1 MQTGAMKTAFKLP
14 NASVS
19 DCKGRKN
26 LRTKQVH
33 NGSQAKKEW
42 REPLLSSL
50 SCKLG
55 SGKTRR
61 KENAKEESTPYD
73 GADSLKQILV
83 LSTFQFTR
91 FQPTE
96 LNSLLV
102 STRLSCF
109 SAS

>member
-1 MQTGAMKTAFKLP
+1 MQ
-14 NASVS
+14 
-19 DCKGRKN
+19 
-26 LRTKQVH
+26 
-33 NGSQAKKEW
+33 
-42 REPLLSSL
+42 

-61 KENAKEESTPYD
+61 KENVKEESTPYD
-73 GADSLKQILV
+73 GVDSLKQILI

-102 STRLSCF
+102 STR
-109 SAS
+109 

>member
-19 DCKGRKN
+19 GCKGRKY

-42 REPLLSSL
+42 CEPLLSSL
-50 SCKLG
+50 PCKLG

-61 KENAKEESTPYD
+61 KENAKEESTPMT
-73 GADSLKQILV
+73 A
-83 LSTFQFTR
+83 
-91 FQPTE
+91 
-96 LNSLLV
+96 
-102 STRLSCF
+102 
-109 SAS
+109 

>member
-1 MQTGAMKTAFKLP
+1 MQ
-14 NASVS
+14 
-19 DCKGRKN
+19 
-26 LRTKQVH
+26 
-33 NGSQAKKEW
+33 
-42 REPLLSSL
+42 

-73 GADSLKQILV
+73 GADSLKQILI

-102 STRLSCF
+102 STR
-109 SAS
+109 